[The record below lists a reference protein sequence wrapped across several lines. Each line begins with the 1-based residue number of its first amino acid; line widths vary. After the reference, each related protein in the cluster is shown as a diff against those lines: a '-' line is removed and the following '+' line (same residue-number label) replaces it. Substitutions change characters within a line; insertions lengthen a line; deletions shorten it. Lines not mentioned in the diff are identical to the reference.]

1 VKFKRAVFCYLIL
14 RFDSRLHSWLMLLC
28 ESKKTTSARW
38 LKGNQIEQVAK
49 WVTNIFISK
58 SDFDRIIKVLIGDKY
73 IDKNKKDIIK
83 LEKQVGK
90 SIFDLWDTDPIFNKY
105 PNLRG
110 LARNKEFEKMW
121 AKMKQKIK

>member
-1 VKFKRAVFCYLIL
+1 MKFKRAVFCYLIL

-49 WVTNIFISK
+49 WATNIFISK

>member
-1 VKFKRAVFCYLIL
+1 MKFKRAVFCYLIL